1 MALIICHSCGKSISD
16 TSSHCIHCGVP
27 TAPEAVPE
35 KTETAEA
42 PRLTSFNGLPP
53 KTAFLLDKEFK
64 EKCSP
69 IDPWLK
75 QHLSILYDM
84 LHLCATAFCV
94 FTGIFLGRNLAYK
107 IFDFLD
113 NPVYLPFL
121 ETIHDFSK
129 TCAIGLTLGVLG
141 IYLMH
146 YIRLRISHANLIYKK
161 KFQRWLLEEKQ
172 IEYIIPFKTVRAKE
186 KFDAIDLDNI

>member
-16 TSSHCIHCGVP
+16 TSSHCIHCGAP
-27 TAPEAVPE
+27 TAPEAFPE
-35 KTETAEA
+35 KTEAVEE
-42 PRLTSFNGLPP
+42 PRLPPFNALNEIT
-53 KTAFLLDKEFK
+53 KNRLNEEFK

-75 QHLSILYDM
+75 RHLSILYDM

-94 FTGIFLGRNLAYK
+94 FMGIFLGRNLAYK

-113 NPVYLPFL
+113 NPVYLPFW

-129 TCAIGLTLGVLG
+129 TCTNWLLLG
-141 IYLMH
+141 IFGVCLMH
-146 YIRLRISHANLIYKK
+146 YICLRYSHANLIYKK
-161 KFQRWLLEEKQ
+161 KFQKWLLEEKQ